1 VPVPLSVRWGWPAAI
16 VAGAVWL
23 LVWAHQAYAHGV
35 TQENEK
41 EIVLGLTWMDS
52 AKFLVVPFALL
63 VATMGALRARRG
75 RPRWLGRAGFAV
87 TNGALA
93 LLTVGVGLEFWAFPW
108 GSYEHGFDE
117 PLPKYGGL
125 VQTLASLALT
135 IGALLLA
142 IDLSRSRV
150 LPIWV
155 GLALVVGAVTTI
167 YLTPV
172 LPVPG
177 VAWLVLGAVLWQ
189 KSRSDLDV
197 SSGSSTPD
205 S

>member
-1 VPVPLSVRWGWPAAI
+1 MRVPVWVRWGWAAAI

-52 AKFLVVPFALL
+52 AKFLVIPFALL
-63 VATMGALRARRG
+63 VAAMGALRARRG
-75 RPRWLGRAGFAV
+75 RPGWLGRAGFAV

-93 LLTVGVGLEFWAFPW
+93 LLIVGVALEFWAFPW
-108 GSYEHGFDE
+108 GSYAKDFDE
-117 PLPKYGGL
+117 PLPEYGGL
-125 VQTLASLALT
+125 VQTLASLAFT

-142 IDLSRSRV
+142 FDLSRNHA

-155 GLALVVGAVTTI
+155 GLTLVVGAVTTI

-177 VAWLVLGAVLWQ
+177 LAWLVLGAVLWQ
-189 KSRSDLDV
+189 KSRSNLDV
-197 SSGSSTPD
+197 SPGSSTPD